1 MIGLLGTLGA
11 LVLILTAVKLV
22 RSIFG
27 RNPPVET
34 FVAELD
40 TKLGAFGAA
49 MQTKAEEI
57 NKRLHEFRDELKLDG
72 TRRSK
77 TLFEHIKEENTAI
90 YSRLNEHDRQLARL
104 EERTKGKHG
113 HH

>member
-1 MIGLLGTLGA
+1 MIGLLGALGA

-27 RNPPVET
+27 RNPPVEE
-34 FVAELD
+34 FVKELD
-40 TKLGAFGAA
+40 VKMAG
-49 MQTKAEEI
+49 I
-57 NKRLHEFRDELKLDG
+57 DKRLHEFRDELKLDG

-90 YSRLNEHDRQLARL
+90 YSRLNEHDRQIARL

-113 HH
+113 HN